1 MYCKTAPL
9 GLDDTEEHVFGPEG
23 EAVDVNGYESEE
35 GAETED
41 EVDEDKAMHHDTF
54 DTTTFKARDYADKY
68 RKYLNAVHWENAKV
82 EIGISTSCVGTG
94 PASPMALKDIF
105 PKGKIRLLSCAEP
118 DAGARPPSNNE
129 PNW

>member
-1 MYCKTAPL
+1 MPDETFL
-9 GLDDTEEHVFGPEG
+9 NVDGTEEHVFGPEG
-23 EAVDVNGYESEE
+23 KAADDNGYESEE

-54 DTTTFKARDYADKY
+54 DTTTFKAWEYADKY
-68 RKYLNAVHWENAKV
+68 RKYINAVHWENAKV

-94 PASPMALKDIF
+94 PAAPMALKDIF
-105 PKGKIRLLSCAEP
+105 PKGKISLLSCAEP
-118 DAGARPPSNNE
+118 DAGARPPSDNE